1 MPKIEI
7 DYSNTIFYKIYCITP
22 EITDMYIGHTTNFV
36 QRKHAHKQSC
46 INTKCKN
53 YNCKL
58 YNYIREHGGWKN
70 WIMEII
76 AFRNCEDHYT
86 ARKCEQE
93 YFKEY
98 KATLNS
104 IEPLPTPKIKKE
116 NTEKIKKENLHC
128 NTCNIYFTTT
138 ALQELHNNTNKH
150 MSRLKVDYR
159 MTTFQTPKTA
169 SKYVCEQC
177 NFKCSK
183 QSDYDRHTLTAK
195 HQMLQNTTS
204 IVQKNAKQFKCDCGK
219 EYKHHSS
226 LWNHKKK
233 CTYNAEEPIENTFVQ
248 EEDPRENKL
257 MMTIIKQ
264 MAELTKQNGELTK
277 QITEIIPRIGDTN
290 NSNNT
295 NTNCNNTF
303 NVQLYLNNEC
313 KNAMSIQDFIKSIEL
328 NMSHLKAVTE
338 KGYVDSVS
346 NILIK
351 ALGELEITNR
361 PLHCTDLKRDIIYI
375 KDNAEWNKSSAKED
389 KLMSGA
395 ITNIENKH
403 YGLVKQYARE
413 TPQASVM
420 DTPENMYQN
429 KALQNALGNSVD
441 SEVLQKKIYK
451 EVLPKVKLDKSC
463 I

>member
-1 MPKIEI
+1 MTYTQIVKLANKYE
-7 DYSNTIFYKIYCITP
+7 
-22 EITDMYIGHTTNFV
+22 
-36 QRKHAHKQSC
+36 C
-46 INTKCKN
+46 INCN
-53 YNCKL
+53 YSTSNNYD
-58 YNYIREHGGWKN
+58 YN
-70 WIMEII
+70 
-76 AFRNCEDHYT
+76 
-86 ARKCEQE
+86 
-93 YFKEY
+93 
-98 KATLNS
+98 
-104 IEPLPTPKIKKE
+104 
-116 NTEKIKKENLHC
+116 
-128 NTCNIYFTTT
+128 
-138 ALQELHNNTNKH
+138 
-150 MSRLKVDYR
+150 
-159 MTTFQTPKTA
+159 
-169 SKYVCEQC
+169 
-177 NFKCSK
+177 
-183 QSDYDRHTLTAK
+183 RHLLTAK
-195 HQMLQNTTS
+195 HEILTNAYINTPK
-204 IVQKNAKQFKCDCGK
+204 IAKQFTCDCGK
-219 EYKHHSS
+219 EYKHRQS
-226 LWNHKKK
+226 LNNHKKK

-277 QITEIIPRIGDTN
+277 QITEIIPRIGDTT
-290 NSNNT
+290 NNT

-375 KDNAEWNKSSAKED
+375 KDNAEWNKSSAKDD

-429 KALQNALGNSVD
+429 KALQNALGNSID

-451 EVLPKVKLDKSC
+451 EVLPNVKLDKSC

>member
-1 MPKIEI
+1 MTYTIVQNSSNDYTCEI
-7 DYSNTIFYKIYCITP
+7 CNYLTCRLSQYS
-22 EITDMYIGHTTNFV
+22 
-36 QRKHAHKQSC
+36 
-46 INTKCKN
+46 
-53 YNCKL
+53 
-58 YNYIREHGGWKN
+58 
-70 WIMEII
+70 
-76 AFRNCEDHYT
+76 
-86 ARKCEQE
+86 
-93 YFKEY
+93 
-98 KATLNS
+98 
-104 IEPLPTPKIKKE
+104 
-116 NTEKIKKENLHC
+116 
-128 NTCNIYFTTT
+128 
-138 ALQELHNNTNKH
+138 
-150 MSRLKVDYR
+150 
-159 MTTFQTPKTA
+159 
-169 SKYVCEQC
+169 
-177 NFKCSK
+177 
-183 QSDYDRHTLTAK
+183 RHLLTAK
-195 HQMLQNTTS
+195 HEILTNAYINGTKRSNTFT
-204 IVQKNAKQFKCDCGK
+204 CDCGK
-219 EYKHHSS
+219 EYKHRQS
-226 LWNHKKK
+226 LNNHKKK
-233 CTYNAEEPIENTFVQ
+233 CTYNAEEPIENTFVP
-248 EEDPRENKL
+248 EEEGPWENKL

-277 QITEIIPRIGDTN
+277 QITEIIPKIGDTTN
-290 NSNNT
+290 NNNT

-328 NMSHLKAVTE
+328 NMSHLKAVSD

-441 SEVLQKKIYK
+441 NEVLQKKIYK